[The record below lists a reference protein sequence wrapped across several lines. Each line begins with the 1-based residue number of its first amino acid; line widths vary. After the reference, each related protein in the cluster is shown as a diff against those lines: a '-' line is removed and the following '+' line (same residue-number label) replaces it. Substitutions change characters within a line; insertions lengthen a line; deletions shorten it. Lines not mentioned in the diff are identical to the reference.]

1 VHGNVS
7 QMNLRMKIIFCTP
20 YRLPTINGKDY
31 VQIESVN
38 FVNYLTPIHMSTT
51 IVFNLEPPHARN
63 TISKR
68 KTKKTKALKY
78 RNRQ

>member
-20 YRLPTINGKDY
+20 YQLPTINGKDY

-38 FVNYLTPIHMSTT
+38 FVNYLTPIHMSAT
-51 IVFNLEPPHARN
+51 IVFNFEPPHVRN
-63 TISKR
+63 TNIER
-68 KTKKTKALKY
+68 EKK
-78 RNRQ
+78 